1 MRPTFS
7 ALFAASMLAA
17 ASPTLAAG
25 TAEPAPR
32 PTPPDTRYGHLYI
45 APTVGWTRPMGSAE
59 DRLHQ
64 IDYAGWGPSF
74 GADVGFGVSRYVVLD
89 AWGAASSFGGG
100 DACTACSAKS
110 TVIGFGAQY
119 HLIEGTPF
127 DPWMGFGVG
136 WRTTKFEAPG
146 GASTTYSGFEW
157 GRLIVGGD
165 WHPWPAIAFGPFLE
179 LDVGR
184 YGSRSPGEIASGA
197 MHSFLTIGA
206 RVVLDPIR

>member
-1 MRPTFS
+1 MRTTTS
-7 ALFAASMLAA
+7 VLIAALMLGLT
-17 ASPTLAAG
+17 SPALAAG
-25 TAEPAPR
+25 EPGSAPSA
-32 PTPPDTRYGHLYI
+32 PPPDTRFGHLYV
-45 APTVGWTRPMGSAE
+45 APTIGWTRPMGSAE
-59 DRLHQ
+59 DGLHQ

-100 DACTACSAKS
+100 DVCTTCSAKS

-146 GASTTYSGFEW
+146 GESATYSGLEW
-157 GRLIVGGD
+157 ARLIVGGD
-165 WHPWPAIAFGPFLE
+165 WHPWPILGFGPYLE

-184 YGSRSPGEIASGA
+184 YGSRSPGEIGNGA
-197 MHSFLTIGA
+197 MHSFLTVGA